1 MFLKNTI
8 INKNK
13 KSSQNSAN
21 QENLKT
27 IKGYK
32 YKKHQI
38 KTLYPPI
45 KTHYNKQTTKKYKIY
60 PLNSI
65 TKKT

>member
-13 KSSQNSAN
+13 KQSQNSVN
-21 QENLKT
+21 LKNLKT

-32 YKKHQI
+32 HKKHQI
-38 KTLYPPI
+38 KTLYPHKNTP
-45 KTHYNKQTTKKYKIY
+45 Q
-60 PLNSI
+60 
-65 TKKT
+65 